1 MAGPIAVPNRFTV
14 TSGGQTFDLDIK
26 GRAFQSGSQV
36 GSWKTSADNK
46 IVITRNDTQ
55 TFTVSAAWRWNDKN
69 QMIAVINGTDAF
81 NFQSD
86 TTLNPNYETRN
97 AVLRFTPDVA
107 GTFTIEIRGAWALT
121 VDHNMLFTPT
131 GSAASTLTGFI
142 NSPEGKFIFFFNDA
156 DRPLRK
162 YKLGFIGEWQNALD
176 ANGKP
181 KEGQLVFV
189 YRTEDG
195 TQAKFELPKA
205 ITINKTTNQLRYE
218 YQKGGLQSIDFV
230 GTLVVND
237 DFSLSYSIS
246 RRVSNTGETMV
257 RETVVGFGAVFQKTN
272 FQGNLELTL
281 KKADGSTG
289 STTLTVRGDFTAVLG
304 KTNLQ
309 AGFRF
314 DQIREGQ
321 TITTTFGF
329 AGQLQ
334 TKGATVQWAFTTS
347 NAATRTIDLSVGADI
362 QLGGLKADARL
373 NLTMADG
380 SVKGVTFLLGINF

>member
-1 MAGPIAVPNRFTV
+1 MGT
-14 TSGGQTFDLDIK
+14 D
-26 GRAFQSGSQV
+26 GRSQHALYPYRQRRLNSDGVHQQSG
-36 GSWKTSADNK
+36 
-46 IVITRNDTQ
+46 
-55 TFTVSAAWRWNDKN
+55 
-69 QMIAVINGTDAF
+69 
-81 NFQSD
+81 
-86 TTLNPNYETRN
+86 
-97 AVLRFTPDVA
+97 
-107 GTFTIEIRGAWALT
+107 
-121 VDHNMLFTPT
+121 
-131 GSAASTLTGFI
+131 
-142 NSPEGKFIFFFNDA
+142 GKFIFFFNDA

-281 KKADGSTG
+281 KADGSTG